1 MIRDIAEKTARQMMM
16 SEYRHHL
23 YHEEELHLS
32 DELFRLDREALVK
45 LLNSDSMEYAI
56 GRYLDVLG
64 PTLLRAMKNSLI
76 CFIVPLCRSAI
87 QMGLNSELSFALSDF
102 YINYLE
108 SLNNLAAVKALFSE
122 ITLHYYDLVH
132 VEQSES
138 YSRPVSQA
146 IQYIR
151 RNLYSRFTVEEV
163 AQSVHLDRHYFTSL
177 FTGQT
182 GITPA
187 KYITQK
193 KLEEGHRLLLHT
205 DSPVSEI
212 AESLGFYD
220 TAHFSKR
227 FKEYYGITPSKL
239 KP

>member
-1 MIRDIAEKTARQMMM
+1 MIRDVAEKTARQMMM

-32 DELFRLDREALVK
+32 DELFRLDREVLVK
-45 LLNSDSMEYAI
+45 LLGSDSMEYAVS
-56 GRYLDVLG
+56 RYLDVLG
-64 PTLLRAMKNSLI
+64 PTPLRAMKNSLI

-108 SLNNLAAVKALFSE
+108 SLNNLAAVKALFAE

-132 VEQSES
+132 VEQPES

-146 IQYIR
+146 IRYIR

-193 KLEEGHRLLLHT
+193 KLEEGYRLLLHT
-205 DSPVSEI
+205 DSAVSEI

-239 KP
+239 KQ